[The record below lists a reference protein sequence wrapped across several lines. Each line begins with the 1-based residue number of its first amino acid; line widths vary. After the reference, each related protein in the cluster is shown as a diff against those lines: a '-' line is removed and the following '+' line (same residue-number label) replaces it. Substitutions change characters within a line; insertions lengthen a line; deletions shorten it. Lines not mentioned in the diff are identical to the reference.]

1 MHTVYRCA
9 TVSSLGYVQATLVGN
24 FCSQYV
30 AYLEICC
37 VRHRTKVEVEK
48 GYSHEIES
56 EWIFY
61 CHPIKLFSKWQIII
75 FYSIRSTAT
84 ATVAVVRTKSHASC
98 IRCASDKNAFSTFM
112 EIFMLAQNEN
122 TKQCKYRLNGLSD
135 LYLWHSQF
143 VLLCSLFAIIWPG
156 FYRLGLLCVIVAVA
170 IWIIWDEYA
179 IKANEYNRDTM
190 KIQMQ
195 IADYYRISIR
205 RVVVVVFC

>member
-1 MHTVYRCA
+1 MRSRVNGYFIVIPLNCFRNGK
-9 TVSSLGYVQATLVGN
+9 SL
-24 FCSQYV
+24 F
-30 AYLEICC
+30 
-37 VRHRTKVEVEK
+37 
-48 GYSHEIES
+48 
-56 EWIFY
+56 
-61 CHPIKLFSKWQIII
+61 
-75 FYSIRSTAT
+75 SIRSTAT

-112 EIFMLAQNEN
+112 EIFMLAKNEN

-135 LYLWHSQF
+135 LYLWHIQF
-143 VLLCSLFAIIWPG
+143 VLLCSLFAFIWPG